1 MNYSSK
7 GIAVGMSSTICV
19 GVKLKLCTL
28 NSVIRTVGGLYNL
41 CWSGSLMLFFN
52 NITYSK
58 KKMLCNSKFNW
69 PSNKQL
75 KHFVSV

>member
-1 MNYSSK
+1 MFILESITIKYYLINYSSK
-7 GIAVGMSSTICV
+7 GTAVGMSSTICV

-52 NITYSK
+52 IK
-58 KKMLCNSKFNW
+58 PARC
-69 PSNKQL
+69 
-75 KHFVSV
+75 